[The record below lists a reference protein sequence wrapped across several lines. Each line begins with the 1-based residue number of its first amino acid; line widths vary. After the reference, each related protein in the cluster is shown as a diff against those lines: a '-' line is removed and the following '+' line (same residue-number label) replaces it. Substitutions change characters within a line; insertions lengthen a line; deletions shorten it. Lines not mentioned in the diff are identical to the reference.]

1 MGHLAKSQVREYWTG
16 EGVKHFRGPDVYEM
30 AKRRIAWLLDEFPSF
45 FVSVS
50 GGKDSCVLFNLALEV
65 AREKDRLPL
74 NVFWI
79 DQEAEWQGTVDTIE
93 QWMSHPDVNPL
104 WLQVPFRIFNATSKT
119 DHWLYAWDPAAEDS
133 WMRPHHPLAL
143 TQNVYGTDR
152 FAKLFPAAIKYH
164 FADGKACSISGVRC
178 EEARTRTMGL
188 TTYATYKWL
197 TWGSVADKARDQ
209 YTFYPLYDWTLKDV
223 WHAIEV
229 NQWSYNPVYDLMY
242 QAKVPV
248 HKMRIS
254 NLHHETA
261 VWQLFFLQEVEP
273 DTYAALVNRV
283 GGIDMAG
290 KMGWDDYFPKTLPWM
305 FDSWA
310 EYRDH
315 LLEHVVG
322 DEYRDGMA
330 RVFAAADARTPPGH
344 YRDWLNRAMVK
355 CILTNDWEGAKLE
368 HIIRNQ
374 GFMDAQWRWLND
386 QGIPAGPSRLP
397 YHLGAV
403 GAGEGERLEPQ

>member
-1 MGHLAKSQVREYWTG
+1 
-16 EGVKHFRGPDVYEM
+16 
-30 AKRRIAWLLDEFPSF
+30 
-45 FVSVS
+45 
-50 GGKDSCVLFNLALEV
+50 
-65 AREKDRLPL
+65 
-74 NVFWI
+74 
-79 DQEAEWQGTVDTIE
+79 
-93 QWMSHPDVNPL
+93 
-104 WLQVPFRIFNATSKT
+104 
-119 DHWLYAWDPAAEDS
+119 
-133 WMRPHHPLAL
+133 
-143 TQNVYGTDR
+143 
-152 FAKLFPAAIKYH
+152 
-164 FADGKACSISGVRC
+164 
-178 EEARTRTMGL
+178 
-188 TTYATYKWL
+188 
-197 TWGSVADKARDQ
+197 VADKARDQ

-229 NQWSYNPVYDLMY
+229 NRWSYNPVYDLMY

-330 RVFAAADARTPPGH
+330 RVFVAADARTPPGH
-344 YRDWLNRAMVK
+344 YQDWLNKAMVK

-386 QGIPAGPSRLP
+386 QGIPAGPPRIRASERSP
-397 YHLGAV
+397 CEPCAMGAT
-403 GAGEGERLEPQ
+403 GPGEGQ

>member
-1 MGHLAKSQVREYWTG
+1 
-16 EGVKHFRGPDVYEM
+16 M
-30 AKRRIAWLLDEFPSF
+30 AKRRLAWLMDEFPWF
-45 FVSVS
+45 WIAVS
-50 GGKDSCVLFNLALEV
+50 GGKDSTVLFHLALEV
-65 AREKDRLPL
+65 ARAKDRLPL

-93 QWMSHPDVNPL
+93 RWMGHPDVNPI
-104 WLQVPFRIFNATSKT
+104 WLQVPFRIFNATSRT
-119 DHWLYAWDPAAEDS
+119 DHWLDAWAPGKT

-143 TQNVYGTDR
+143 TENTYGTDR
-152 FAKLFPAAIKYH
+152 FHRLFEGALRH
-164 FADGKACSISGVRC
+164 HSGDQKACSISAVRC

-188 TTYATYKWL
+188 TTYATYKWI
-197 TWGSVADKARDQ
+197 TWGSVMSKEREQ

-223 WHAIEV
+223 WHYIES
-229 NQWSYNPVYDLMY
+229 NDLPYNPVYDLMY
-242 QAKVPV
+242 QARVPI

-273 DTYAALVNRV
+273 DTYAALVERV

-290 KMGWDDYFPKTLPWM
+290 KMGWDDYFPRSLPWM
-305 FDSWA
+305 FDSWR

-315 LLEHVVG
+315 LLETVVG
-322 DEYRDGMA
+322 PEYQAGMA
-330 RVFAAADARTPPGH
+330 HVFELADARTPPGR
-344 YRDWLNRAMVK
+344 YADWLHKAEVK

-374 GFMDAQWRWLND
+374 GFMDAQWEYMAGEGQPAPRKPR
-386 QGIPAGPSRLP
+386 QMGAAGP
-397 YHLGAV
+397 
-403 GAGEGERLEPQ
+403 GEGERLEPESDGAA